1 MNVNLLKELEELDS
15 FELPLPHWLYALIMN
30 ELYYAV
36 TLLVLSITSFNL
48 GLVIGAVWA
57 VAL

>member
-1 MNVNLLKELEELDS
+1 MNINLLLADIDS
-15 FELPLPHWLYALIMN
+15 FELDLPDWLYALIMD

-36 TLLVLSITSFNL
+36 ILLVLSMASFNL